1 MEGTWGLEGGA
12 WGREDNDISQK
23 QQAQD
28 WEGTAEDE
36 EETGVNTI
44 TSQEPTQVDDNP
56 HAEAAENEE
65 RDVTSP
71 TAMEETQEG
80 EDEGDA
86 GSEVQSQQQPQ
97 DTPGQEAEPAPGQKE
112 VRYGDTGEAPGDPQ
126 EPAEAL
132 EVEDE
137 ELSSEPI
144 ELERGSPDTA
154 VMQQDLG
161 NSAESDEPMEE
172 DFQSE
177 DAQLEE
183 PKACRM
189 ELEDT
194 LLNSTPL
201 CAYSGEMLESDPNPP
216 SSGGDGEAAPEM
228 AQEEEGELRGSDEA
242 AVHAEPESC
251 EELSP
256 APQCTEEEEGYFIVS
271 APSQEGSSMEEAENS
286 EEFEEIKVEAAEDR
300 KDELTAPGVAS
311 LVPEDEGHSEPF
323 VGEAE
328 DVKMPLGEF
337 EMPKEEDEEDAGGFA
352 AELEEGLTVP
362 VAEGL
367 SEGHTDKTTLGDEG
381 LGEEDV
387 QDGDNPP
394 ATETSDTDPSN
405 TDPPPGTMLEHGA
418 GMEAAEYLPDV
429 PTQLPVDIMKDS
441 DILEIVEQALEFNQE
456 LVLGAKLAKDGQE
469 EDGDAQP
476 PQEEEGGSS
485 PTSSSDE
492 QPTVQEAVAEPE
504 RTKNGEQNGLH
515 RQASLEDLAEFTEEG
530 LNGITHPGE
539 APAAHTLPLPS
550 KHSGAEPVPALSP
563 LQDHVLRPEQEPW
576 SSGEE

>member
-1 MEGTWGLEGGA
+1 
-12 WGREDNDISQK
+12 
-23 QQAQD
+23 
-28 WEGTAEDE
+28 
-36 EETGVNTI
+36 
-44 TSQEPTQVDDNP
+44 
-56 HAEAAENEE
+56 
-65 RDVTSP
+65 
-71 TAMEETQEG
+71 
-80 EDEGDA
+80 
-86 GSEVQSQQQPQ
+86 
-97 DTPGQEAEPAPGQKE
+97 
-112 VRYGDTGEAPGDPQ
+112 
-126 EPAEAL
+126 
-132 EVEDE
+132 
-137 ELSSEPI
+137 
-144 ELERGSPDTA
+144 
-154 VMQQDLG
+154 
-161 NSAESDEPMEE
+161 
-172 DFQSE
+172 
-177 DAQLEE
+177 
-183 PKACRM
+183 
-189 ELEDT
+189 
-194 LLNSTPL
+194 
-201 CAYSGEMLESDPNPP
+201 
-216 SSGGDGEAAPEM
+216 
-228 AQEEEGELRGSDEA
+228 
-242 AVHAEPESC
+242 
-251 EELSP
+251 
-256 APQCTEEEEGYFIVS
+256 
-271 APSQEGSSMEEAENS
+271 MEEAENS

-381 LGEEDV
+381 LGEEDE

-394 ATETSDTDPSN
+394 ATETSNTDPSN

-550 KHSGAEPVPALSP
+550 KHSGAEPVPELSP